1 MLKTKGFIE
10 PKGSKRDFEGAL
22 PGQKACVCALMRATE
37 GLKVGCIGM
46 GGWVGCGGMGG
57 LQKLITDL
65 DMRYGY
71 KGGV

>member
-1 MLKTKGFIE
+1 MRWRGRWLTTGC
-10 PKGSKRDFEGAL
+10 PL
-22 PGQKACVCALMRATE
+22 VTGQTE